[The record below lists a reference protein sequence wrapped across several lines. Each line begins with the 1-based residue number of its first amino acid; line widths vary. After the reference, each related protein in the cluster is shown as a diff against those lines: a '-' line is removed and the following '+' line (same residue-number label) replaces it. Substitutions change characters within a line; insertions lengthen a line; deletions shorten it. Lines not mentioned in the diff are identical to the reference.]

1 MQNRVGKFLTESVF
15 GEIVLNSS
23 LDDRDVQNL
32 SNAWPGARCLLKALL
47 YDVFERERVCFWEW
61 RVPIRTNRNTKL
73 SQIATEKGWP

>member
-1 MQNRVGKFLTESVF
+1 MLSAVLPGLAVRLEDVLIMQNRVGKFLTESVF

-47 YDVFERERVCFWEW
+47 YDVFERE
-61 RVPIRTNRNTKL
+61 
-73 SQIATEKGWP
+73 